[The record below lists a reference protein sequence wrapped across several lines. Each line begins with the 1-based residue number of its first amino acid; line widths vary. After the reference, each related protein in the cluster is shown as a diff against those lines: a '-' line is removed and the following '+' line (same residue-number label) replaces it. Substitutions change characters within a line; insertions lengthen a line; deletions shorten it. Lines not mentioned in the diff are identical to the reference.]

1 MNRKTACPV
10 KRSMQTTYKEQELK
24 ELKKKKKL
32 NDIKLWKYI
41 EKPKEKFE
49 KYYWFKVEKKAEAEK
64 ITQQCLQGYL
74 GLFKFSLLQFP

>member
-49 KYYWFKVEKKAEAEK
+49 KYY
-64 ITQQCLQGYL
+64 
-74 GLFKFSLLQFP
+74 